1 MLVATEHA
9 VKKWHVAILGGIIS
23 FLAILFITIQIDIA
37 QLTDALTTARYIY
50 VLPCMLLLL
59 VGLVTRAERWRIL
72 LDGDLPLRRVFNII
86 NIGYGINNFIPY
98 RIGEVARI
106 FLTSRVKPPIPM
118 AKTTSTIIT
127 ERLLDLLAVV
137 VMALFALSLAP
148 LPDGSRQTA
157 FAFGVV
163 AIVGFAVLIVL
174 AWQRSL
180 TEKLIH
186 FFVERIPLLQR
197 LPVEQITAQFL
208 DGLAPLTRP
217 VSLIGAFFWTA
228 ASWTVSCFAGY
239 VLMFAFYDEASWATT
254 LLYISSAAFAIA
266 VPAVPGNLGTYELS
280 ILGAM
285 SLMGYALDATAT
297 SFAVM
302 VHAVNLSV
310 HAATGIYG
318 FVQEG
323 VTWQQLS
330 DGVNQMKQKPSDILE
345 TSQGH

>member
-1 MLVATEHA
+1 MIVATEQT
-9 VKKWHVAILGGIIS
+9 VKKWRIGIIGAIIS
-23 FLAILFITIQIDIA
+23 LLAVAFIFAQIDLS
-37 QLTDALTTARYIY
+37 QLMDALTEAEYIY
-50 VLPCMLLLL
+50 VVPCVLLLL
-59 VGLVTRAERWRIL
+59 VGLVARAQRWRIL
-72 LDGDLPLRRVFNII
+72 LDSGVPLRRVFNII

-98 RIGEVARI
+98 RIGEVARV
-106 FLTSRVKPPIPM
+106 FLTARVTPPVPM

-137 VMALFALSLAP
+137 VMALFALAVAP

-157 FAFGVV
+157 FIFGII
-163 AIVGFAVLIVL
+163 AIMGFLVLIVL
-174 AWQRSL
+174 AWQRTL

-197 LPVEQITAQFL
+197 LPIEQIAAQFL

-217 VSLIGAFFWTA
+217 VSLVGAFFWTA
-228 ASWTVSCFAGY
+228 VSWTISSFAGY

-285 SLMGYALDATAT
+285 SVMGYTLDGTAT

-302 VHAVNLSV
+302 VHAVNLFV

-323 VTWQQLS
+323 VSWQQLS
-330 DGVNQMKQKPSDILE
+330 DGVNQMQQQTVGNS
-345 TSQGH
+345 